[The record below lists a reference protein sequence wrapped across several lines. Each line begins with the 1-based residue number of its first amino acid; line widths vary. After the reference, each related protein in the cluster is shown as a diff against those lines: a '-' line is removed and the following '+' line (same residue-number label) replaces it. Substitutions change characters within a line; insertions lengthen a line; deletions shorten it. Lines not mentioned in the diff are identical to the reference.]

1 MKAKKI
7 LFLLFLLLLVVVC
20 GYYFYPEKKL
30 PAGVQIDSLVATKS
44 AHELQAYSK
53 GKFMKRYYISLGK
66 QPVGAKETEG
76 DNKTPE
82 GKYFIYDKNP
92 NSDYHKN
99 LGVSYPDSLD
109 VAKAAKMGTSAGGDI
124 KIHGLRNGMGFIG
137 KFQRWTNWTGG
148 CMAVTN
154 TEIDELYDAVKV
166 GTPIEIKP

>member
-1 MKAKKI
+1 M
-7 LFLLFLLLLVVVC
+7 
-20 GYYFYPEKKL
+20 
-30 PAGVQIDSLVATKS
+30 QIDSLVVTKS
-44 AHELQAYSK
+44 NHELQVFSK
-53 GKFMKRYYISLGK
+53 GKPVKNYYISLGK
-66 QPVGAKETEG
+66 QPLGSKEIEG

-109 VAKAAKMGTSAGGDI
+109 VLKAAKMGKSAGGDI
-124 KIHGLRNGMGFIG
+124 KIHGLKNGMGFIG
-137 KFQRWTNWTGG
+137 KFQRWCNWTAG

-154 TEIDELYDAVKV
+154 TEIDELYDAVKI